1 MDAPRAIE
9 IREERPADAATIRR
23 VVEAAFK
30 GKAEAELVDRLRAGG
45 RFGIALLAATG
56 RTVAGFA
63 LLTDVTLAG
72 SGLEPRGA
80 GLAPLAVRP
89 TFQKRGIG
97 ALLVR
102 AALDRARAA
111 GYGFVVLLGD
121 PGYYGRFGFRT
132 GAVLGLACE
141 FDAPEEA
148 FMAIELSP
156 GVLAGVTGTVRYP
169 PEFAESFA

>member
-1 MDAPRAIE
+1 M
-9 IREERPADAATIRR
+9 
-23 VVEAAFK
+23 
-30 GKAEAELVDRLRAGG
+30 
-45 RFGIALLAATG
+45 
-56 RTVAGFA
+56 
-63 LLTDVTLAG
+63 
-72 SGLEPRGA
+72 
-80 GLAPLAVRP
+80 
-89 TFQKRGIG
+89 
-97 ALLVR
+97 R

-121 PGYYGRFGFRT
+121 PWLLPAASASEPVR
-132 GAVLGLACE
+132 VLGLACE